1 MQQKKFFVLSAVFW
15 LIFTFSGSGLCTGNT
30 AQAFSQ
36 DNKINQKQLI
46 PGGSCIG
53 VTLATD
59 GVLVVDISDINTSDT
74 FLPSPAKKA
83 GIKPGDLIQSFNG
96 TKIETVDDLE
106 NAISASNGTDS
117 KITLNRDGNSR
128 EILIKPICTATEN
141 EFKIGAWVKDAA
153 SGIGTLTFYDPQTS
167 AFGALGHGICDPDT
181 NEIMKIQNGNIL
193 AASIVSV
200 DKGEKG
206 VPGELNGIFKE
217 NDTILGEINKNNE
230 CGIFGTSKK
239 DVCKNSTA
247 VPIALRSEVSVGPA
261 QILTCVHGETVEA
274 FAIEIS
280 KIMPKSSAVQKGM
293 IIKITDE
300 KLLSKTGG
308 IVRGMSGSPIIQNG
322 RIVGAVTHVFVN
334 DPTRGYG
341 IFIENMLAEAEK
353 IK

>member
-1 MQQKKFFVLSAVFW
+1 MQQKKFWVLSAVFW
-15 LIFTFSGSGLCTGNT
+15 LIFTFSGSNLYTGNT
-30 AQAFSQ
+30 AQVFSP
-36 DNKINQKQLI
+36 DNEIRKKQVI

-59 GVLVVDISDINTSDT
+59 GVLVVDISDINTSDS

-128 EILIKPICTATEN
+128 EVLIKPVCATAEK

-153 SGIGTLTFYDPQTS
+153 SGIGTLTFYDPKTS

-181 NEIMKIQNGNIL
+181 KEIMKIQNGNIL

-206 VPGELNGIFKE
+206 IPGELNGIFKE
-217 NDTILGEINKNNE
+217 SDTILGEINKNNE
-230 CGIFGTSKK
+230 CGIFGTAEKSVYTSKP
-239 DVCKNSTA
+239 A
-247 VPIALRSEVSVGPA
+247 IPIATRSEVTVGPA
-261 QILTCVHGETVEA
+261 KILTCIHGEIVEE
-274 FAIEIS
+274 FSIEIS
-280 KIMPKSSAVQKGM
+280 KIMPKTSAVQKGM

-322 RIVGAVTHVFVN
+322 KLIGAITHVFIN
-334 DPTRGYG
+334 DPARGYG
-341 IFIENMLAEAEK
+341 IFIENMLAD
-353 IK
+353 ITY